1 MLSYW
6 SILFPKKSELLSKI
20 LVALLAIAIFGSIY
34 AGIRYQMNMLWLI
47 PLAIIGAYWAVVDFK
62 KLFFLLFAS
71 LPISFEYTFPNG
83 FSTDLPSEPLMI
95 LLMGITFVYVLLN
108 FKKISDEVIRHP
120 LTLLLL
126 LHLGWTFVTTV
137 TSENFVF
144 SLKFSLAKIWYITV
158 FYFLATKMLREEKDI
173 KSLFLAVF
181 IPLVLVVAIIEAQ
194 HAVKGFTFE
203 SINSCVGPFFR
214 NHVTYAALTTLF
226 IPFAWYALEWQKRWS
241 PTWWLY
247 VFGMLVIL
255 VGIQFSYT
263 RAAYAA
269 LIIAFGTY
277 FMIHFKLMRWVVVGA
292 LVAFTSLGFFLV
304 KKNNFMGFAPDYK
317 KTIMH
322 QNFDNLLQATYKF
335 QDISTMERVYRWVAA
350 GHMIADKPYMGFGPG
365 NFYNYYT
372 NYTVSSFQTYVSD
385 NPEKSGIHCYFLMV
399 WVEQGWLGLFIFLL
413 FDFSVLLLGEKV
425 YHEAQS
431 ISTKRI
437 SLMATLCF
445 TIMNAILLINDMVE
459 TDKLGTFYF
468 TCAAILVVL
477 DLKNKKSK

>member
-1 MLSYW
+1 MLNYS
-6 SILFPKKSELLSKI
+6 SILFPKKSDLLSKI
-20 LVALLAIAIFGSIY
+20 LVTLLAIAIFGSIY
-34 AGIRYQMNMLWLI
+34 AGIRYQMNTLWLI
-47 PLAIIGAYWAVVDFK
+47 PLAMIGAYWAVVDFK

-108 FKKISDEVIRHP
+108 FKKISAEVIRHP

-144 SLKFSLAKIWYITV
+144 SLKFSLAKIWYVTV
-158 FYFLATKMLREEKDI
+158 FYFLATKMLREEKDV
-173 KSLFLAVF
+173 KYLFLAVF
-181 IPLVLVVAIIEAQ
+181 IPLVIVVAIIEAQ
-194 HAVKGFTFE
+194 HATKGFTFE

-226 IPFAWYALEWQKRWS
+226 IPFAWFALEWQKRWS
-241 PTWWLY
+241 PTWWLCL
-247 VFGMLVIL
+247 FGMLVIL
-255 VGIQFSYT
+255 LGIQFSYT

-269 LIIAFGTY
+269 LIIALGMY
-277 FMIHFKLMRWVVVGA
+277 FMIRFKLMRWVVVGA
-292 LVAFTSLGFFLV
+292 ILAFVSLGFFLV

-399 WVEQGWLGLFIFLL
+399 WVEQGWLGLFFFLL